1 MYKVTRYSASVDHIY
16 MQTVSRITRKMDNSS
31 LQNGCKDLWMW
42 SSDAKTA
49 NVTLDDKDPNKA
61 IFNAPQKLDSSKVN
75 VHERAVVLG
84 TVPMNTG
91 SHYWEVKLHKEEQH
105 QDTFIALGVATDKA
119 IIHNF
124 PCSAHDY
131 IQDTNIWVMSSNSA
145 LFHKGMARV
154 DYTKPFYLEKE
165 TVIGLFLN
173 KDQGTLSYYKDGHP
187 LGIAFEGLDGIK
199 DDLFPYATCMTGK
212 MEMTLGKK
220 TRIFTVCKNGAM
232 PPLQRKFLEDQPL
245 FVYRSHQGSCKISMM
260 SVLHNVIT
268 TKNMNAQSIA
278 TNCES

>member
-31 LQNGCKDLWMW
+31 LQNGCKELWMW

-61 IFNAPQKLDSSKVN
+61 IFNAPQKLGSSKVN
-75 VHERAVVLG
+75 VYERAVVLG

-91 SHYWEVKLHKEEQH
+91 SYYWEVKLHKEEQH

-131 IQDTNIWVMSSNSA
+131 IQDTNIWVMSSNSV
-145 LFHKGMARV
+145 LI
-154 DYTKPFYLEKE
+154 KE
-165 TVIGLFLN
+165 WLVSTTLN
-173 KDQGTLSYYKDGHP
+173 LS
-187 LGIAFEGLDGIK
+187 
-199 DDLFPYATCMTGK
+199 T
-212 MEMTLGKK
+212 
-220 TRIFTVCKNGAM
+220 
-232 PPLQRKFLEDQPL
+232 
-245 FVYRSHQGSCKISMM
+245 
-260 SVLHNVIT
+260 
-268 TKNMNAQSIA
+268 
-278 TNCES
+278 